1 MEINRKI
8 VLFIIGL
15 VLTGTLITIFF
26 PKESRRNANAPLRI
40 GAGADISGILMEET
54 VEELNGVCMVSEDLE
69 SSSFQDC

>member
-8 VLFIIGL
+8 VVFIAGL
-15 VLTGTLITIFF
+15 VLAGTLITIFF
-26 PKESRRNANAPLRI
+26 PKEDRRNSDAPLRI

-54 VEELNGVCMVSEDLE
+54 VEELNGICMIPEDLE

>member
-8 VLFIIGL
+8 AAFLAGL
-15 VLTGTLITIFF
+15 VLAGTLIAIFF
-26 PKESRRNANAPLRI
+26 PRESERNADAPLRI

>member
-8 VLFIIGL
+8 VVFIAGL
-15 VLTGTLITIFF
+15 VLAGTLITIFF
-26 PKESRRNANAPLRI
+26 PKEGRRNADAPLRI

-54 VEELNGVCMVSEDLE
+54 VEELNGICMIPEDLE